1 MSADATRLIASAV
14 AVATAPV
21 FVVLVATGASFAV
34 CLVPIGIGI
43 FAGFIASTQ
52 DA

>member
-1 MSADATRLIASAV
+1 MTSDNARLLASAV
-14 AVATAPV
+14 AVASAPA
-21 FVVLVATGASFAV
+21 FVILVAVSAPFAV

-43 FAGFIASTQ
+43 FAGFVASTQ